1 MLLVAVLSCRLT
13 LVGKLLWIHSLSAYV
28 DWWEPSLNA
37 TCSLPNRLS
46 SASDFYYCSEV
57 PTEASSPT
65 LSFIVPAHRTLD
77 VGSVQWIRC
86 IVAHL
91 PDVIYTIP
99 QYLDFQIYSN
109 SIERTLIV
117 TEKYSCISC
126 TITRFISSYLEFNSG

>member
-1 MLLVAVLSCRLT
+1 MDTLTVCIRRLMGTLLERDLQ
-13 LVGKLLWIHSLSAYV
+13 SAK
-28 DWWEPSLNA
+28 PFIISIK
-37 TCSLPNRLS
+37 
-46 SASDFYYCSEV
+46 FYYCSEV

-109 SIERTLIV
+109 NIERTLIV